1 MQEAVL
7 TIVIKAALIVFI
19 VVTAFAYIMLAERK
33 IMARMQ
39 ARLGPTR
46 TGPFGLMQP
55 AADLVKML
63 FKEDFTPARANPIVF
78 QLGPVIAVFAAVSA
92 LVILPFGEST
102 TIFGHHVNLYGTD
115 LNVGLLLAFAL
126 GSLGHYG
133 MVLGGWSSGNKYALM
148 GGARTAAQ
156 MVSYEVSMGL
166 SIIGVLMLSESLSL
180 VDIVKAQEETTWY
193 ILLQPLGFVIFM
205 IAGIAESARIP
216 FDLPEAEGELVA
228 GYQTEYGGTKFAG
241 FAMAEYLHMIVVSGL
256 TVTLFLGG
264 YSGPWLPHP
273 VWFAIKVL
281 ALVFFFIWVRATF
294 PRLRYDR
301 LMRLGWKVL
310 LPLATIN
317 ILITAI
323 VVGLGFAHK

>member
-19 VVTAFAYIMLAERK
+19 VVTAFAYIMLFERK
-33 IMARMQ
+33 ILGRMQ
-39 ARLGPTR
+39 ARYGPNR

-63 FKEDFTPARANPIVF
+63 FKEDFTPARANPVVF
-78 QLGPVIAVFAAVSA
+78 QLAPVIAVFASVSV

-102 TIFGHHVNLYGTD
+102 TIFGHHVNLYGAD
-115 LNVGLLLAFAL
+115 LNVGLLLVFAL

-133 MVLGGWSSGNKYALM
+133 LILGGFASGSKYSLM

-166 SIIGVLMLSESLSL
+166 SVIGVLMLSESLSL
-180 VDIVKAQEETTWY
+180 VDIVKGQEDTTWY
-193 ILLQPLGFVIFM
+193 ILFQPLGFLIFL

-228 GYQTEYGGTKFAG
+228 GYATEYGGTKYAA
-241 FAMAEYLHMIVVSGL
+241 FAMAEYLNMIVISAVA
-256 TVTLFLGG
+256 TTLFLGG

-273 VWFAIKVL
+273 VWFVLKTL
-281 ALVFFFIWVRATF
+281 ALVFFFIWVRGTF

-301 LMRLGWKVL
+301 LMKLGWKVL

-317 ILITAI
+317 LLVTAI
-323 VVGLGFAHK
+323 VVGLGFAHN